1 MATCLFGDV
10 ILMLGLSPGSI
21 GEVAFGY
28 YLYKLF
34 IGEKPEVKLKIKKIH
49 EEARA
54 GEKVPFTL
62 LIYEPFMKSKLN
74 EELERYIK
82 KFKGEI
88 RYVKNSEELGKELK
102 NLESKL

>member
-1 MATCLFGDV
+1 
-10 ILMLGLSPGSI
+10 MLR
-21 GEVAFGY
+21 
-28 YLYKLF
+28 KLF

-49 EEARA
+49 EEVRA

-74 EELERYIK
+74 EEVERYIK
-82 KFKGEI
+82 KFRGEI

-102 NLESKL
+102 VLESKL